1 MGNMTKKIIEVKAN
15 DTIDVKGFYKRS
27 ASGLQK
33 TFYFYSVASYAL
45 DYNECPIEAY
55 ERCLQNQI
63 DFPYNGHKTHWASP
77 KTVMLSSTPV
87 ERQKPV
93 AVDVEFGDCVKFEGR
108 WFQLG
113 EDHNDNLSLTE
124 VTQDEATAIMKAVR
138 EKASQEFLDAYEAA
152 VKELTNE
159 EVS

>member
-1 MGNMTKKIIEVKAN
+1 MNNITKKIIEVKAN

-33 TFYFYSVASYAL
+33 TFYFYSVVSYAL

-63 DFPYNGHKTHWASP
+63 DFPYNGHTTHWASP
-77 KTVMLSSTPV
+77 KTVMLSSTPI
-87 ERQKPV
+87 ERKKPV

-113 EDHNDNLSLTE
+113 EANNDNLSLTE
-124 VTQDEATAIMKAVR
+124 VTQDEATAIMKEIR
-138 EKASQEFLDAYEAA
+138 EKAAQEFLKDYAEAA
-152 VKELTNE
+152 DKLIKE
-159 EVS
+159 